1 MRLAIAASVLLALTF
16 QTSAQQAITPP
27 AATTPPPAAGQGE
40 RMSAQQFAQQAW
52 NINTFEIQA
61 GRVVEPKVKDYVVHD
76 YAMAIQRDHG
86 RMSDELAA
94 LAGREDLKLPTALDA
109 DHAKKLQELTSA
121 SGQQM
126 ERTFRDQQVE
136 GHKAAIRLFQAYAN
150 NGELAELKSWAKKS
164 LATLQQHLDRAQ
176 ALREPPGTM

>member
-1 MRLAIAASVLLALTF
+1 MRLAIAASVLLALTL
-16 QTSAQQAITPP
+16 QSAAQQAVTPP
-27 AATTPPPAAGQGE
+27 AATTQPPAAGQGA
-40 RMSAQQFAQQAW
+40 RMSALQFAQQAW
-52 NINTFEIQA
+52 NVNSFEIQS
-61 GRVVEPKVKDYVVHD
+61 GRVVEPKVKDHVVHD

-94 LAGREDLKLPTALDA
+94 IAGREDLELPTTLDA

-136 GHKAAIRLFQAYAN
+136 GH
-150 NGELAELKSWAKKS
+150 
-164 LATLQQHLDRAQ
+164 
-176 ALREPPGTM
+176 